1 LTVTLSHTIGVFLLG
16 LVTLYFS
23 KFVVPEQLYPWLGF
37 FSGMTIF
44 LIGLV
49 LLRQRWRTGWTVEEA
64 DDHHQEHLHRDWS
77 HRHEH
82 AHGHHHH
89 HGDGSLKSLLG
100 LGITGGMVPCP
111 SALVVLLSA
120 IAFHQITFGLLLIL
134 AFSAGIATTLVT
146 IGLLMVYVEE
156 ALTQAERLRP
166 VARLMPA
173 LSAGAVAVLGGVIA
187 VTTWL

>member
-1 LTVTLSHTIGVFLLG
+1 
-16 LVTLYFS
+16 
-23 KFVVPEQLYPWLGF
+23 
-37 FSGMTIF
+37 
-44 LIGLV
+44 
-49 LLRQRWRTGWTVEEA
+49 
-64 DDHHQEHLHRDWS
+64 
-77 HRHEH
+77 
-82 AHGHHHH
+82 
-89 HGDGSLKSLLG
+89 

-120 IAFHQITFGLLLIL
+120 IAFHQIAFGLLLIL
-134 AFSAGIATTLVT
+134 AFSAGIAVTLVA

-156 ALTQAERLRP
+156 ALTQAERFRA